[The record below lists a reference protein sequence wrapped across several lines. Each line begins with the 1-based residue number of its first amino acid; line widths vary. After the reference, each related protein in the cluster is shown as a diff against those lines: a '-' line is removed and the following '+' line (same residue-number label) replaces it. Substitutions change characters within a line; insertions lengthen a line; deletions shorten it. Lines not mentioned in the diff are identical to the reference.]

1 MNNSRQLAPAAYLV
15 AAALVIFP
23 LYDSTVSL
31 LPWNVMSA
39 QWRFGAIGLLSNTL
53 MIVCL
58 GALLAAAVSIFANQ
72 PRTRRVLWVI
82 SWTVSVLLLLGIV
95 AFALDAVQARR
106 QIRAD
111 LLASY
116 QIASITAEL
125 KMLLGVLT
133 FAMLGRA
140 SRQEGTIRQDS
151 VGSPML
157 VGKTR
162 IQT

>member
-1 MNNSRQLAPAAYLV
+1 
-15 AAALVIFP
+15 
-23 LYDSTVSL
+23 
-31 LPWNVMSA
+31 
-39 QWRFGAIGLLSNTL
+39 